1 MKPNIS
7 IIVPVY
13 NAEKYLHQCI
23 DSILKQTFSN
33 YELILV
39 DDFSNDNSF
48 KICDDYSKKDERIKI
63 IKKLK
68 NEGSSLA
75 RKTGL
80 DAATGDYIQFIDSD
94 DWVEPEMLEI
104 IYYKAISDNNDIVIS
119 NVNYFENEKLKTII
133 QDFTKFD
140 KVSIIK
146 NIISIKLKAYLVN
159 KLVKRDLFSL
169 VNFPKDSRSE
179 DYLITIQNIY
189 NSCNIGYVKESL
201 YNYRYNNLSLS
212 NNKETLVRGL
222 LEENRNWQLLLL
234 YLKDKYNDLSV
245 FEPEL
250 SRRIN
255 SFKELYK
262 NYNLLELNELFNIYF
277 GKYYCL
283 WKIKK
288 EIKILIKKI
297 FKI

>member
-23 DSILKQTFSN
+23 DSILKQTFTN

-39 DDFSNDNSF
+39 DDFSNDNSL

>member
-23 DSILKQTFSN
+23 DSILKQTFTN

-39 DDFSNDNSF
+39 DDFSNDNSL

-262 NYNLLELNELFNIYF
+262 NYNLLELNELFNIYS